1 MLQIFRKISKE
12 NQRNSEPPWAA
23 ASVKKENRVRTKP
36 ELLSQ
41 RMKREDGSAK
51 DTRKP
56 QQVKSE
62 CGILGAQG
70 GKCFRKES
78 KISGVLAFFLKTENP
93 KD

>member
-12 NQRNSEPPWAA
+12 NQRNGEPPWAA

-62 CGILGAQG
+62 CGILSTEWRVRVWEPREESVSG
-70 GKCFRKES
+70 RKARS
-78 KISGVLAFFLKTENP
+78 VVF
-93 KD
+93 